1 MGQGV
6 YHIAGAGEMAQAAL
20 NIPTRFVNPKLPV
33 GLKLSFVT
41 ALGIVKYVAGM
52 SLGERDV
59 EILNKHKEVEEIPT
73 VEEEGLITKFI
84 KFWKK

>member
-1 MGQGV
+1 
-6 YHIAGAGEMAQAAL
+6 MAELAL
-20 NIPTRFVNPKLPV
+20 NIPTRFVNPRLPA
-33 GLKLSFVT
+33 GLKLNFVT

-59 EILNKHKEVEEIPT
+59 EILNKKKEVEEVTT
-73 VEEEGLITKFI
+73 VEEGLITKFI